1 MADETTTTAT
11 TETATAEATTDLKV
25 TADQVE
31 LIQGL
36 LADWTYGYRSDTEVS
51 CKREAVLK
59 DSVGKYPYAPEA
71 PSSDLKDPVY
81 DWVNNCWK
89 DKSFDTI
96 SELTERA
103 QQLEASKE
111 TLEKENASLVQM
123 MILIS
128 SNIGKLTQA
137 LANLKTAQATQ
148 ATNNTASSTASA
160 GTTTTEA
167 Q

>member
-1 MADETTTTAT
+1 MADETTNTT
-11 TETATAEATTDLKV
+11 EATTNLTI
-25 TADQVE
+25 TADQAE

-59 DSVGKYPYAPEA
+59 DKVGKYPYAPTA
-71 PSSDLKDPVY
+71 PGADLKDPVY

-111 TLEKENASLVQM
+111 ALEKQNASLMQM
-123 MILIS
+123 MTLIS
-128 SNIGKLTQA
+128 NNIGKLTQA
-137 LANLKTAQATQ
+137 ITNLQTSQ
-148 ATNNTASSTASA
+148 ATNAASSTASA
-160 GTTTTEA
+160 GTTTTDA

>member
-1 MADETTTTAT
+1 MADATTTTNT
-11 TETATAEATTDLKV
+11 TNTTTAEATTDLKV
-25 TADQVE
+25 TADQAE

-51 CKREAVLK
+51 CKREAVPK
-59 DSVGKYPYAPEA
+59 DKVGKYPYAPEA

-111 TLEKENASLVQM
+111 ALEKQNASLMQM
-123 MILIS
+123 MTLIS
-128 SNIGKLTQA
+128 NNIGKLTQA
-137 LANLKTAQATQ
+137 ITNLQTSQAT
-148 ATNNTASSTASA
+148 TNTASSTASA
-160 GTTTTEA
+160 GTTTTDA

>member
-1 MADETTTTAT
+1 MADATTTNT
-11 TETATAEATTDLKV
+11 TEATTDLKV
-25 TADQVE
+25 TADQAE

-36 LADWTYGYRSDTEVS
+36 LADWTYGYRSDTEFS

-59 DSVGKYPYAPEA
+59 DKVGKYPYPPQG

-81 DWVNNCWK
+81 DWINNCWK

-111 TLEKENASLVQM
+111 ALEKQNASLMQM
-123 MILIS
+123 MTLIS
-128 SNIGKLTQA
+128 NNIGKLTQA
-137 LANLKTAQATQ
+137 ITNLQTSQAT
-148 ATNNTASSTASA
+148 TNTASSTASA
-160 GTTTTEA
+160 GTTTTDA

>member
-1 MADETTTTAT
+1 MADATTTTNANT
-11 TETATAEATTDLKV
+11 TTDLKV
-25 TADQVE
+25 TADQAE

-59 DSVGKYPYAPEA
+59 ERVGKYPYPPEG

-103 QQLEASKE
+103 KQLEASKE
-111 TLEKENASLVQM
+111 TLEKQNASLVQM
-123 MILIS
+123 MTLIT
-128 SNIGKLTQA
+128 SNIGKLTQT
-137 LANLKTAQATQ
+137 LANLQTGKTT
-148 ATNNTASSTASA
+148 TNTASSTTSA
-160 GTTTTEA
+160 GTTTDA

>member
-1 MADETTTTAT
+1 MADETTNTNTT
-11 TETATAEATTDLKV
+11 EATTDLKV
-25 TADQVE
+25 TADQAE

-59 DSVGKYPYAPEA
+59 DKVGKYPYAPTA
-71 PSSDLKDPVY
+71 PGADLKDPVY
-81 DWVNNCWK
+81 DWVNNVWK

-111 TLEKENASLVQM
+111 ALEKQNASLMQM
-123 MILIS
+123 MTLIS
-128 SNIGKLTQA
+128 NNIGKLTQA
-137 LANLKTAQATQ
+137 ITNLQTSQ
-148 ATNNTASSTASA
+148 ATNAASSTASA
-160 GTTTTEA
+160 GTTTTTDA

>member
-1 MADETTTTAT
+1 MADETTTTNT
-11 TETATAEATTDLKV
+11 TEATTDLKV
-25 TADQVE
+25 TADQAE

-59 DSVGKYPYAPEA
+59 ERVGKYPYAPTA
-71 PSSDLKDPVY
+71 PGADLKDPVY
-81 DWVNNCWK
+81 DWVNNVWR
-89 DKSFDTI
+89 DKSVDTI

-111 TLEKENASLVQM
+111 TLEKQNASLVQM
-123 MILIS
+123 MTLIS

-137 LANLKTAQATQ
+137 LANLQTAQAPQ
-148 ATNNTASSTASA
+148 AANNTASSTAGA
-160 GTTTTEA
+160 TTEA